1 MRWITPQTRPEAESG
16 VPRSARILLLLAALI
31 AVALYGADA
40 LIEALLHHR
49 GRLVDQLI
57 RPDSSVLIMRLG
69 LAALFLALGA
79 LAYVLLLR
87 ERSSAEQARMAQSFL
102 SSVIDN
108 IPDMVFIKD
117 AQELRFV
124 RVNPAG
130 ERLVGLSEQDLLG
143 KSDYDFFPKVQ
154 ADFFT
159 EKDRAVLES
168 GCVLDIPE
176 EEIDT
181 RRMGRRI
188 LHTKKVPILDREGR
202 PAFLLGLSE
211 DVTERRQAELAVQ
224 IEKSRAEHYLEISR
238 AIIVGLDRDGRIVL
252 INPRGCE
259 ILGWTEDELL
269 GRNWFDTVLT
279 EPSRT
284 RERELVRELLD
295 GHSGPEGIFESEV
308 LTKDGQVRRM
318 AWNVGLQR
326 DPRGEVVGTLCS
338 GQDVTD
344 RVRAELDAQR
354 HQQELAHVMRLS
366 TMGEM
371 ASGMAHELNQP
382 LTAVATYCA
391 TALTMLERPT
401 PPTERITSILVKT
414 MEQAQRAGDIIRRLR
429 ELVSKGND
437 TKELIDLDRLIP
449 EVISFLEW
457 ELRDSRVELDLRLHG
472 GGQLVRA
479 DRVQLEQVLINL
491 IRNSMESIN
500 AGKAPGGRIRAETE
514 LTKGGRIRTTVS
526 DNGPGIDPSILKRL
540 FEPFH
545 TNKEKGMGIGLSIS
559 RSIIEAHGG
568 SLWGENTPAGGA
580 AFGFEIPVA
589 EGDAPSLNG

>member
-1 MRWITPQTRPEAESG
+1 MRLITPQTRPEPKSG
-16 VPRSARILLLLAALI
+16 VPRSARILLLVAGLI

-40 LIEALLHHR
+40 LIQALLHHR

-57 RPDSSVLIMRLG
+57 RPDSLVLALRLG

-79 LAYVLLLR
+79 LAYFLLLR
-87 ERSSAEQARMAQSFL
+87 ERSSAEQARMAESFL
-102 SSVIDN
+102 TSVIDN

-130 ERLVGLSEQDLLG
+130 ERLVGLSEKELLG
-143 KSDYDFFPKVQ
+143 KSDYDFFPTAQ

-168 GCVLDIPE
+168 GSVLDIPE

-188 LHTKKVPILDREGR
+188 LHTKKVPILDRDGR
-202 PAFLLGLSE
+202 SAFLLGLSE
-211 DVTERRQAELAVQ
+211 DVTERRRAELAVQ

-238 AIIVGLDRDGRIVL
+238 AMIVGLDRDGRINL

-259 ILGWTEDELL
+259 ILAWTEDELL
-269 GRNWFDTVLT
+269 GQNWFDTVLT
-279 EPSRT
+279 EPSRS
-284 RERELVRELLD
+284 RERELMRELLD
-295 GHSGPEGIFESEV
+295 GHSEPEGIFEGEV
-308 LTKDGQVRRM
+308 LTKDGQVRQI
-318 AWNVGLQR
+318 AWNVALQR
-326 DPRGEVVGTLCS
+326 GSRGEVVGTLCS
-338 GQDVTD
+338 GQDMTD
-344 RVRAELDAQR
+344 RVRAELESQR

-382 LTAVATYCA
+382 LTAVSTYCA
-391 TALTMLERPT
+391 AALAMLEHPL
-401 PPTERITSILVKT
+401 PSTERITSILVKA
-414 MEQAQRAGDIIRRLR
+414 MEQAQRAGHIIRRLR
-429 ELVSKGND
+429 ELVRKGDN

-449 EVISFLEW
+449 ELMSFLEW
-457 ELRDSRVELDLRLHG
+457 ELRDSRVELNLHLNG
-472 GGQLVRA
+472 GGRLVRA

-491 IRNSMESIN
+491 IRNSIESIS
-500 AGKAPGGRIRAETE
+500 AGKVSGGRIRAETE
-514 LTKGGRIRTTVS
+514 LTERATIRTTVF

-540 FEPFH
+540 FAPFQ
-545 TNKEKGMGIGLSIS
+545 TNKERGMGIGLSIS

-589 EGDAPSLNG
+589 ERDPHG